1 LSIVGKQFGLHFVQ
15 RSGYGYLSASVGRR
29 AAAEVS
35 AMEQLLS
42 AKWTLEDPL
51 QKRYL
56 SARHGSR
63 NWRAVAFPRQ
73 SREQLVRARWRRG
86 CQTRLFPR
94 GDRQSEQRTEG
105 KANISGLHIFSLI

>member
-51 QKRYL
+51 QKTIPFSTSRIAEL
-56 SARHGSR
+56 ASSCIPPPKPRTASSRSVAPRLSNPPVSARR
-63 NWRAVAFPRQ
+63 
-73 SREQLVRARWRRG
+73 
-86 CQTRLFPR
+86 
-94 GDRQSEQRTEG
+94 
-105 KANISGLHIFSLI
+105 